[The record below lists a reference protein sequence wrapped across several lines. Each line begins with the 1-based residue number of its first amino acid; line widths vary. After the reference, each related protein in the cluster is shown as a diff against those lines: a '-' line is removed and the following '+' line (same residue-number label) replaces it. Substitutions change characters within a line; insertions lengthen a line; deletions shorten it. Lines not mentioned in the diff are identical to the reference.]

1 MNKRQALAVVS
12 VLESAVREL
21 RTVVEREWRDD
32 PPPQPTAPPKPGVS
46 ERAFPEQ
53 EIYLRV
59 PQILERLP
67 IAASTWWRWVQTR
80 HAPKGT
86 KLSERVT
93 TWKSSDIDTLVRQMQ
108 DATAGTARM
117 RIKYPPLDTI
127 TRETV
132 TTEEAAYYL
141 NRPPQ
146 TLRSWAA
153 FENGPIRPVRIS
165 GRLAWRVADIKDA
178 LASPSSSTAPS
189 QRGPRKRGRTG

>member
-1 MNKRQALAVVS
+1 
-12 VLESAVREL
+12 
-21 RTVVEREWRDD
+21 
-32 PPPQPTAPPKPGVS
+32 
-46 ERAFPEQ
+46 
-53 EIYLRV
+53 V

-67 IAASTWWRWVQTR
+67 IAASTWWRWVQTG
-80 HAPKGT
+80 HALKGT

-93 TWKSSDIDTLVRQMQ
+93 IWKSSDIDTLVRQMEN
-108 DATAGTARM
+108 ATAGTVRM
-117 RIKYPPLDTI
+117 RIKSPTLDSI

-141 NRPPQ
+141 NRRPQ

-178 LASPSSSTAPS
+178 LARPSSSTALS
-189 QRGPRKRGRTG
+189 QHGPRKRGRTG